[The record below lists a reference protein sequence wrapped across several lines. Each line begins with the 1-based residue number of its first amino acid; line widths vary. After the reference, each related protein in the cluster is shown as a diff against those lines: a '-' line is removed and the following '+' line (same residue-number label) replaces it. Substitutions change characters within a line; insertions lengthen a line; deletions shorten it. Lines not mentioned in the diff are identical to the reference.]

1 VRVVE
6 LSTIE
11 KCILILLTVSAAAV
25 FLLLAKKIFLAI
37 IIGKPEPKRLNYFWS
52 RVVRFI
58 KEVLF
63 QQRVVG
69 GRPITGLLHFGVFL
83 GFAAFIFETSNMF
96 LEPFG
101 LAYMPL
107 LLGDALPY
115 FRTLMLIIAYIVAIG
130 ITGLAFRR
138 FVLTKISP
146 DPKSIESGLIAVFI
160 LLLMLT
166 YIDIYSTGLIH
177 AKIDWW
183 LHVVIILVF
192 PIVIL
197 NSKHLHLILAP
208 VNVFL
213 RKFRLW
219 EVEKINLDIESIESE
234 EEIQLGLETIA
245 AIPWKLRLD
254 FFVCVECKRCTDN
267 CPASQAGMELRPSD
281 FIMEGRKVLVSGKS
295 DVSVIGS
302 IISETALGQCTS
314 CMACENICPVG
325 IEHSQ
330 LLAGA
335 KAAQTLAIGT
345 GGVAVEFFKNMTNYS
360 NPYAASS
367 DVRTTLIEELKIP
380 VYEKGVT
387 EYVLWLGCVWAYN
400 PDYKKVVDA
409 AAVSLKHAGVSF
421 GVLKN
426 EKCCGH
432 HSRRQGEEMQFQTL
446 AEENA
451 KMLKDEGVSRIITG
465 CPHCL
470 NTLRYEYEVFIEDH
484 KIEVIH
490 HSQVFFELIRS
501 GSLKLNSNSLS
512 GQKLTY
518 HDPCYLGRFEGIYNQ
533 PRSIIESV
541 GGDLIEMPLSKKSS
555 YCCGGG
561 AAGFTIEQKGEKRI
575 DQERKEQVLN
585 TGVNTLITSCPEC
598 NLMLTGAVETTK
610 DISELIKESI
620 DVS

>member
-1 VRVVE
+1 MVE
-6 LSTIE
+6 ISTIE
-11 KCILILLTVSAAAV
+11 KYIFVLLLVSAVVV
-25 FLLLAKKIFLAI
+25 FLLFAKNVFFAI
-37 IIGKPEPKRLNYFWS
+37 ISGKPEPKRFNRLHL
-52 RVVRFI
+52 RIIRFI

-69 GRPITGLLHFGVFL
+69 GRPVVGLMHFGVFL
-83 GFAAFIFETSNMF
+83 GFIFFLFETSNTF

-101 LAYMPL
+101 LAYLPP

-115 FRTLMLIIAYIVAIG
+115 FRTFILIISYVVVIG

-146 DPKSIESGLIAVFI
+146 DPKSIESGIIALFI

-166 YIDIYSTGLIH
+166 YIDMHSTHLVYT
-177 AKIDWW
+177 KIDWW

-192 PIVIL
+192 PILIL
-197 NSKHLHLILAP
+197 NSKHLHLFLAP
-208 VNVFL
+208 LNVFL

-219 EVEKINLDIESIESE
+219 EVEKMNLDIESAESE
-234 EEIQLGLETIA
+234 EEIVLGLETVA

-254 FFVCVECKRCTDN
+254 FFTCVECKRCTDN
-267 CPASQAGMELRPSD
+267 CPASQAGMELRPAD
-281 FIMEGRKVLVSGKS
+281 FIKEGRKALESGKS

-302 IISETALGQCTS
+302 IISEKTLGQCTS
-314 CMACENICPVG
+314 CMACENICPLG

-345 GGVAVEFFKNMTNYS
+345 GGVAIEFFKNMTNYG
-360 NPYAASS
+360 NPFASGP
-367 DVRTTLIEELKIP
+367 DVRTALIEELNLP
-380 VYEKGVT
+380 VFEKGFT
-387 EYVLWLGCVWAYN
+387 EYALWLGCVWSYN
-400 PDYKKVVDA
+400 PDFKKVVEATA
-409 AAVSLKHAGVSF
+409 ASLKHAGVSF

-446 AEENA
+446 ARENA
-451 KMLKDEGVSRIITG
+451 QMLKDEGVTKIITG

-470 NTLRYEYEVFIEDH
+470 NTMQHEYEDFLENH
-484 KIEVIH
+484 KSEIKH
-490 HSQVFFELIRS
+490 HSQIFSELISS
-501 GSLKLNSNSLS
+501 GCLILNSKSLS

-518 HDPCYLGRFEGIYNQ
+518 HDPCYLGRFEGIYRQ
-533 PRSIIESV
+533 PRFIIEST
-541 GGDLIEMPLSKKSS
+541 GGNLIEIPLNKKYS

-575 DQERKEQVLN
+575 DQERKAQVVS
-585 TGVNTLITSCPEC
+585 TGISTLITSCPEC
-598 NLMLTGAVETTK
+598 KSMLTGAVETTK
-610 DISELIKESI
+610 DISELIMETIEKS
-620 DVS
+620 